1 MIKYIELLADNIVDF
16 WENSKKKKKIDNEK
30 INNKVP
36 IIENLEYV
44 CYEILPYQSNELW
57 SATFKKF
64 LSSFSFYTDR
74 INFFVY
80 WNNSQSHLVICFP
93 NVLESKF
100 VNTFYN
106 FFPSSKIVKLQ
117 NNLNF
122 FPTSFAYT
130 IGEDVFR
137 LKDRKNNFLKETFF
151 LFKDIPSNKFWFI
164 RYSLVLNSTWEV
176 EYESL
181 LELIWKWIKLFFW
194 WIYYFFYQVFIW
206 KPPRK
211 KILSKKQELKTGIKW
226 TALSVGFGWYGN
238 FDKLAL
244 KFFEDNIDFP
254 VYSSSKEIFSKT
266 KIDYFSEMF
275 HVPIKN
281 EKIPFLN
288 YITYKRLPPPA
299 NLPPINDQVTVLW
312 KADWADES
320 IIVWLRPE
328 DKARHVYIVWKT
340 GVGKSTLLS
349 NMILSDLEHWQW
361 LALVDPHGDLVN
373 TILRVIPENRI
384 DDVVLFDVSDIS
396 NPIGFNP
403 FYELLKLP
411 NDEREKNKDLVVSSI
426 LSVFKKLY
434 GYSRGPRL
442 EYILRNVLLTL
453 VEYPEANFLHI
464 IKLLTDKDFRKQ
476 VVRSVK
482 DPVIKNFWEKEFD
495 KWSDRFA
502 SEAISPILNKV
513 GQFVSSSIIRN
524 IFWQQVSTLDIW
536 EIMNTNKILLV
547 NLSKGLIW
555 EDNSSLLGSFVV
567 SQIQVET
574 MKRAKIPL
582 DERKHFTLYIDEFQ
596 NFATDSFAVIL
607 SEARKYNL
615 SLVVANQYIAQLE
628 ESIQNAV
635 FGNVWNLIAFSSGN
649 QDAEILAKQFK
660 NRVLSEDIV
669 SIPRFKAY
677 AKIMIDGTSSDVF
690 WISTYPIPKEKMND
704 DNYVAKILG
713 LSKKKYTKPR
723 KEVEEFVNKVA
734 SSLNKQSNENN
745 VEKFNNVSETK
756 NNAKVE
762 KEKIL
767 DSIKVNNDSNLVG
780 DIFDGVIKLK
790 FNYGLF
796 VVANGLEWL
805 LHKKNIHLPEWI
817 NWKDYFK
824 VWDTVRVKLI
834 ELKEIDWQKKAVW
847 EHVI

>member
-1 MIKYIELLADNIVDF
+1 MNDF
-16 WENSKKKKKIDNEK
+16 WVN
-30 INNKVP
+30 
-36 IIENLEYV
+36 
-44 CYEILPYQSNELW
+44 
-57 SATFKKF
+57 TFSKF
-64 LSSFSFYTDR
+64 LNDFSFYTDR
-74 INFFVY
+74 INFFIY
-80 WNNSQSHLVICFP
+80 GNNSQSHIVVCIP
-93 NVLESKF
+93 EILEKKF
-100 VNTFYN
+100 ISSFYN
-106 FFPSSKIVKLQ
+106 FFPSSKIIKLSD
-117 NNLNF
+117 NLTF
-122 FPTSFAYT
+122 KPKTFVYT
-130 IGEDVFR
+130 IGEDLFKV
-137 LKDRKNNFLKETFF
+137 KDNKKNFFKETFF
-151 LFKDIPSNKFWFI
+151 LFKDIPANNFWFVK
-164 RYSLVLNSTWEV
+164 YSLVLNSTWDV

-181 LELIWKWIKLFFW
+181 WELIWKWIKLFFW
-194 WIYYFFYQVFIW
+194 WIYYFVYQVFIW

-226 TALSVGFGWYGN
+226 TALSVWLWGYKN
-238 FDKLAL
+238 FDKVAL
-244 KFFEDNIDFP
+244 RFFENNISFP
-254 VYSSSKEIFSKT
+254 IYSSNKEIFSKT
-266 KIDYFSEMF
+266 KVSYFSEIV
-275 HVPIKN
+275 HVPTKD

-288 YITYKRLPPPA
+288 YINYKRLPPPA
-299 NLPPINDQVTVLW
+299 NLPAIIEDVTILW
-312 KADWADES
+312 KADWADEN
-320 IIVWLRPE
+320 IIVWLKPE
-328 DKARHVYIVWKT
+328 DKSRHVYIVWKT

-373 TILRVIPENRI
+373 TILRVIPENRV

-396 NPIGFNP
+396 NPVGFNP
-403 FYELLKLP
+403 FYELLKLKEE
-411 NDEREKNKDLVVSSI
+411 EREKNKDLVVSTI

-434 GYSRGPRL
+434 GYSRWPRL

-453 VEYPEANFLHI
+453 VDYPDANFLHI

-476 VVRSVK
+476 VVKSVK
-482 DPVIKNFWEKEFD
+482 DPIIKNFWEKEFE

-513 GQFVSSSIIRN
+513 WQFVSSSIIRN

-555 EDNSSLLGSFVV
+555 EDNSALLGSFIV

-574 MKRAKIPL
+574 MKRAKLPL
-582 DERKHFTLYIDEFQ
+582 DKRKSFTLYIDEFQ

-628 ESIQNAV
+628 ESIQNAI

-660 NRVLSEDIV
+660 NKVLPEDIV

-690 WISTYPIPKEKMND
+690 WISTYPISKEKMKD
-704 DNYVAKILG
+704 DNYVSKILA
-713 LSKKKYTKPR
+713 LSKKKYTKPK
-723 KEVEEFVNKVA
+723 KEVEEFVAKIA
-734 SSLNKQSNENN
+734 SNLDKKMESKDSDKIKDKNINN
-745 VEKFNNVSETK
+745 VVTKNVIQNSVKGVDKEKNVS
-756 NNAKVE
+756 NVWNSDL
-762 KEKIL
+762 IW
-767 DSIKVNNDSNLVG
+767 
-780 DIFDGVIKLK
+780 DIFDGVVKLK

-796 VVANGLEWL
+796 VVANWLEGL

-817 NWKDYFK
+817 NWKDYFN
-824 VWDTVRVKLI
+824 VGDSVRVKLI
-834 ELKEIDWQKKAVW
+834 ELKEIDGQKKAVW